1 MPKYIAQKSFYWS
14 QFLWV
19 IIKLLFQHKPQF
31 QPKYEKHKA
40 LCDPPISLIFFQ
52 SPSAVLNRK
61 TIEFLPHSEARLGT
75 RRTRLTRLRWSR
87 RPVSLPLLF
96 TLPVANIPGAPV
108 KDLIRCL
115 PGFYRDSTTPKIHV
129 DIWNACGTSLRTW
142 KIFCFFHNV
151 PHQQVSLG
159 ELPIIPTSLW
169 WRPHQLA
176 AVVTREANSQQTLV
190 ALNQDEASDWKR
202 DMIQIFSVMI
212 YWVYPLLLP

>member
-1 MPKYIAQKSFYWS
+1 MWPSNFAH
-14 QFLWV
+14 FLPV
-19 IIKLLFQHKPQF
+19 PQRGA
-31 QPKYEKHKA
+31 QPKNHRSSSPFRSAAGDASDASDAPSLKSSSSITAAA
-40 LCDPPISLIFFQ
+40 LHLTGREHPGGPGE
-52 SPSAVLNRK
+52 R
-61 TIEFLPHSEARLGT
+61 PHQVPTG
-75 RRTRLTRLRWSR
+75 
-87 RPVSLPLLF
+87 
-96 TLPVANIPGAPV
+96 I
-108 KDLIRCL
+108 L
-115 PGFYRDSTTPKIHV
+115 PGFHYSK
-129 DIWNACGTSLRTW
+129 NSCGHMKCMRNLLENM
-142 KIFCFFHNV
+142 KDFLFFHNV